1 MESEPVSWIIFV
13 CVLAPSVTFAVNFS
27 RIMWIEV
34 LKVVAGK
41 SATAF
46 RYLTCGTKEITA
58 FKLQY
63 MDENSDDEGSIDEE
77 GDTNTG
83 TKNKSLL
90 GFRAKTVDHSKQ
102 MLEALEKEEKRK
114 EKEAA
119 FDKNILTSQGSEDS
133 NAAQVR
139 REMNKIMLKKVAR

>member
-1 MESEPVSWIIFV
+1 
-13 CVLAPSVTFAVNFS
+13 
-27 RIMWIEV
+27 MWIEV

-46 RYLTCGTKEITA
+46 RYMTCGTKEITA

-77 GDTNTG
+77 GETNTG

-90 GFRAKTVDHSKQ
+90 GFRAKNVDHSKQ

-114 EKEAA
+114 EREEAMN
-119 FDKNILTSQGSEDS
+119 KNIMSSLGSEDS
-133 NAAQVR
+133 DAAQMK
-139 REMNKIMLKKVAR
+139 REMNKIMLKKAGRMDGAPLSSRSNDKSARN